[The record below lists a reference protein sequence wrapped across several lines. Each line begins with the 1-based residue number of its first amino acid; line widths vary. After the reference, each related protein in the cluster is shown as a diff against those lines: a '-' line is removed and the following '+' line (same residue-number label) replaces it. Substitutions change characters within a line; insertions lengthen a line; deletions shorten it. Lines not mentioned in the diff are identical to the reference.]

1 LSYYDFGISVT
12 GAAGIVTNYFYSAN
26 GLYDPDITGTGHQP
40 MGFDQLML
48 LYNQYSVIKSKI
60 SVTTYSGT
68 SSAVRAGVYL
78 SPDTTSITDP
88 IRLMENGLIRSV
100 VVEGL
105 LAPGYIKTISTN
117 CDVALYF
124 GRQTE
129 DDVVVDKTLGGSA
142 AANPTEQVYFAIT
155 HWNAFAASTYTNYMD
170 VVVEYDAVFWEPRK
184 LTVS

>member
-1 LSYYDFGISVT
+1 MSVT
-12 GAAGIVTNYFYSAN
+12 GASGIVTNYFFTAN
-26 GLYDPDITGTGHQP
+26 GLFDPDITGTGHQP

-48 LYNQYSVIKSKI
+48 MYNQYTVIKSKI

-88 IRLMENGLIRSV
+88 LRLMENGLIQPKIIS
-100 VVEGL
+100 GL
-105 LAPGYIKTISTN
+105 LAPGYIKQIDLN

-124 GRQTE
+124 GRQSQ
-129 DDVVVDKTLGGSA
+129 DDVVDDKTLGGSA

-155 HWNAFAASTYTNYMD
+155 HWNPFAASTYTNYLD
-170 VVVEYDAVFWEPRK
+170 VVIEYDAVFWEPRK